1 MEEAIQLMAAAAA
14 EMRAEA
20 IRLRE
25 EVAEMEAA
33 VEDKTNEVEF
43 EKRRRNQL
51 LTELLLLVAAE
62 QKGYGELH
70 SESTQLE
77 ELYCFCFGKWG
88 SSGIWFTKW
97 GSGDFGASSR

>member
-1 MEEAIQLMAAAAA
+1 MAVAAA

-33 VEDKTNEVEF
+33 AEDKKNEVEF

-51 LTELLLLVAAE
+51 LTELLLMVAAE
-62 QKGYGELH
+62 QAILQTLFPTNE
-70 SESTQLE
+70 
-77 ELYCFCFGKWG
+77 
-88 SSGIWFTKW
+88 
-97 GSGDFGASSR
+97 